1 MLSQNQKPAQDP
13 TWLSE
18 WTPEKESFWESEGK
32 ARAWKTLTVTTFNLV
47 LAFATWF
54 MVSAIVT
61 RLQGVGF
68 NLSTT
73 QLFWL
78 TAMPGLAA
86 GTLRIAHT
94 FFIPLFG
101 SRHTITIST
110 LSLLIPA
117 IGWGIAVQN
126 PATPYWV
133 LMLLAF
139 AAGLGGGNFS
149 SFMPSTSLFFPK
161 KLQGT
166 ALGIQAGI
174 GNFGVSLAQFLTPW
188 VIGLA
193 GFASLAGGSQTF
205 HDKTKTSEIFL
216 QNAPYVYV
224 PLILIGAVW
233 AWFALKSIPVK
244 ANPRQI
250 LTIFKD
256 KHTWMMTSI
265 YLMTFGAFSGL
276 SSAFPLLIK
285 TLYGGF
291 ENAPIPLQ
299 YAFFGPL
306 IGSAVRVVF
315 GMIADKT
322 GGAILTTIS
331 GVGMLASA
339 IFTSF
344 YVTPKSLEEFPFFVA
359 GMLSLFF
366 FSGIGNASTFR
377 QMPVIFPA
385 TQAAGVI
392 GWTAAIAAY
401 GPFIVSMLI
410 SSTIAATGNTV
421 AFFYGI
427 AVFFLFNVFLN
438 HHFYGRKGAERPS

>member
-1 MLSQNQKPAQDP
+1 MLNNTRTPKANP
-13 TWLSE
+13 TWLQE
-18 WTPEKESFWESEGK
+18 WTPEKETFWARIGK
-32 ARAWKTLTVTTFNLV
+32 DRAWKTLSVTTFNLV

-54 MVSAIVT
+54 MVSALVT
-61 RLQGVGF
+61 RLQGIGF

-94 FFIPLFG
+94 FFVPLFG
-101 SRHTITIST
+101 SRHTITFST
-110 LSLLIPA
+110 LSLLVPA
-117 IGWGIAVQN
+117 IGWGLALQN
-126 PATPYWV
+126 PETPYWV

-139 AAGLGGGNFS
+139 SAGLGGGNFS

-174 GNFGVSLAQFLTPW
+174 GNFGVSLAQFVTPW
-188 VIGLA
+188 IIGFGA
-193 GFASLAGGSQTF
+193 FASLTGGPQTF
-205 HDKTKTSEIFL
+205 HDKTRTSEIFL
-216 QNAPYVYV
+216 QNAPLIYV

-233 AWFALKSIPVK
+233 AWFSLKSIPVK
-244 ANPRQI
+244 ANPAQ
-250 LTIFKD
+250 LLSIFKE
-256 KHTWMMTSI
+256 KHTWIMTSI

-291 ENAPIPLQ
+291 EHAPVPLQ
-299 YAFFGPL
+299 YAFYGPL
-306 IGSAVRVVF
+306 IGSAVRVIF
-315 GMIADKT
+315 GMIADRT

-331 GVGMLASA
+331 GLGMLASA

-344 YVTPKSLEEFPFFVA
+344 YVTPKSIEEFPFFVA

-366 FSGIGNASTFR
+366 FSGIGNAATFR
-377 QMPVIFPA
+377 QMPIIFPA

-410 SSTIAATGNTV
+410 STIIAATGNTV
-421 AFFYGI
+421 LFFYVM
-427 AVFFLFNVFLN
+427 AAFFLFNVGLN
-438 HHFYGRKGAERPS
+438 WHFYNRKGAERPS